1 MSHFTAEDHKFM
13 ANALR
18 LAKKGQY
25 TAHPNPMVGCVLAKN
40 GKIIG
45 EGWHKITGTAH
56 AEINALK
63 DAGEEAEGS
72 TAYITLEPCSQY
84 GKTPPCFE
92 SLIKAGIKKVI
103 ASIKDPSQKLSGKGL
118 ESMQAAGIEVQ
129 YGLLS
134 SAAEEVNRGF
144 LMRVNKH
151 RPFVQLK
158 LAISLDGAI
167 SMKNGE
173 SQWITSSSARKDVQR
188 LRARSG
194 AIMTGI
200 GTLIRDNPS
209 LNVREKTIKTNGIQ
223 PIRVI
228 LDSDLRIPVN
238 ASMLK
243 LSGKTLVCHAGKK
256 DSKHLEGLNLEVKS
270 FNCRD
275 GFIDVIEVFS
285 DLAKRGVNNL
295 LVEAGP
301 TLSGYLLERKL
312 VDEIVIYQAP
322 HVMGS
327 ETINFAITP
336 SWKTLLDREEITI
349 TDIRRIGMDTRIT
362 ASFSGSK

>member
-1 MSHFTAEDHKFM
+1 MPNFTTQDHIFM

-18 LAKKGQY
+18 LAKRGQY
-25 TAHPNPMVGCVLAKN
+25 TAHPNPMVGCVLVKN

-45 EGWHKITGTAH
+45 EGWHKKTGTAH

-63 DAGEEAEGS
+63 DAGDDTDGS
-72 TAYITLEPCSQY
+72 TAYISLEPCSQF

-103 ASIKDPSQKLSGKGL
+103 ASIKDPSQKFSGKGL

-134 SAAEEVNRGF
+134 AAAEEINRGF
-144 LMRVNKH
+144 LMRVTKQ

-158 LAISLDGAI
+158 LAISADGAI
-167 SMKNGE
+167 SMRNGE
-173 SQWITSSSARKDVQR
+173 SQWITSPSARKDVQR

-209 LNVREKTIKTNGIQ
+209 LNVREKTIKTNGVQ
-223 PIRVI
+223 PIRVV
-228 LDSDLRIPVN
+228 LDSNLRIPVN

-243 LSGKTLVCHAGKK
+243 LCGKTLVCYAGKK
-256 DSKHLEGLNLEVKS
+256 NSQHLKGLNIEVKS
-270 FNCRD
+270 FNCRE

-301 TLSGYLLERKL
+301 TLSGYLLERML

-322 HVMGS
+322 HIMGS
-327 ETINFAITP
+327 ETINFADTP
-336 SWKTLLDREEITI
+336 SWKTLLDRQQIII
-349 TDIRRIGMDTRIT
+349 TDTRRIGMDTRIT
-362 ASFSGSK
+362 ASFDRSK

>member
-1 MSHFTAEDHKFM
+1 MPHFTTQDHIFM

-25 TAHPNPMVGCVLAKN
+25 TAHPNPMVGCILAKN

-45 EGWHKITGTAH
+45 EGWHKKTGTAH
-56 AEINALK
+56 AEINALE
-63 DAGEEAEGS
+63 DAGEDAAGS

-103 ASIKDPSQKLSGKGL
+103 TSIKDPSQKFSGKGL

-134 SAAEEVNRGF
+134 SAAEEINRGF
-144 LMRVNKH
+144 LMRVTKQ

-158 LAISLDGAI
+158 LAISTDGAI

-173 SQWITSSSARKDVQR
+173 SQWITGSSARKDVQR

-200 GTLIRDNPS
+200 GTLIRDNPM
-209 LNVREKTIKTNGIQ
+209 LNVREKTIETNGAQ

-228 LDSDLRIPVN
+228 LDSNLRIPVN

-243 LSGKTLVCHAGKK
+243 LSGKTLVCYKGKK
-256 DSKHLEGLNLEVKS
+256 DPQHLEDLNIEVKS
-270 FNCRD
+270 FNSRD
-275 GFIDVIEVFS
+275 GFIDVSEVYS

-301 TLSGYLLERKL
+301 TLSGFLLEKKL

-322 HVMGS
+322 HIMGS
-327 ETINFAITP
+327 ETINFATTP
-336 SWKTLLDREEITI
+336 TWRTLLDREEITI
-349 TDIRRIGMDTRIT
+349 TDTRRIGMDTRIT
-362 ASFSGSK
+362 ALFNGSK